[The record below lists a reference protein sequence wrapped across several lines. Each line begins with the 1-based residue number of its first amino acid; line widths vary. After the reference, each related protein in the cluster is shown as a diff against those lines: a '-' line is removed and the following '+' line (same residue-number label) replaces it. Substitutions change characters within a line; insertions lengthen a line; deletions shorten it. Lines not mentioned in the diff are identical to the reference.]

1 MNFSHVD
8 AKQYLIETDDTG
20 NENTGPDDDHAD
32 KELITETGF

>member
-1 MNFSHVD
+1 MNCSQVD
-8 AKQYLIETDDTG
+8 AKQFLIETDDTG